1 MKRVIYSLY
10 IDIPT
15 EELDQK
21 VDSETKRLFKE
32 HYKRLV
38 ECKTKYAKS
47 IGVDFVLFEY
57 DDKYKEFAKTMP
69 KEITTYNIVN
79 FYKIHLLYE
88 LNKEYDEILYLDF
101 DVIPMYDTNFF
112 EVFNLSFGPAVKNN
126 NDLVKK
132 IDQLTDTSQSIRSPT
147 SKFYNAQAM
156 LIEKGFSPE
165 NDVINTGIIGINTS
179 WLDTL
184 RYFQDF
190 KKELKLMSEIKI
202 DGDIFPQ
209 KIRNFFGYDNETL
222 FAVKLK
228 EYNIPVQW
236 LPETWHY
243 HYDTQ
248 MHIPDS
254 IQFVHTINKDF
265 DSVWRKYD

>member
-38 ECKTKYAKS
+38 ECKQKYADS
-47 IGVDFVLFEY
+47 IGVDFMMFKY
-57 DDKYKEFAKTMP
+57 DLRYQKFAKSMP
-69 KEITTYNIVN
+69 KEITAYNIVN
-79 FYKIHLLYE
+79 FYKLHLLYE

-101 DVIPMYDTNFF
+101 DVIPMYNTNFF
-112 EVFNLSFGPAVKNN
+112 EVFNLSFGPCVKNN

-132 IDQLTDTSQSIRSPT
+132 INQVTETSQTIRSPT
-147 SKFYNAQAM
+147 SKYYNAQAM

-165 NDVINTGIIGINTS
+165 NDVINTGIIGINTE
-179 WLDTL
+179 WLNKLKYFDNFSEDLDLMTL
-184 RYFQDF
+184 
-190 KKELKLMSEIKI
+190 IKNTS
-202 DGDIFPQ
+202 DIFPE
-209 KIRNFFGYDNETL
+209 KFRSFFGYDNETL

-228 EYNIPVQW
+228 QYDIPVQW
-236 LPETWHY
+236 LDENWHY
-243 HYDTQ
+243 HFDRQ

-254 IQFVHTINKDF
+254 IMFVHTINKDF
-265 DSVWRKYD
+265 DLVWRKYD